1 MSSARNNCHV
11 FIDFDGT
18 IVPDDVTD
26 FVLDSFADPKWLE
39 IEKAWKA
46 GLIGSRD
53 CLRAQVDLI
62 RATPE
67 QIARAVSQR
76 TVDPDFRPFV
86 ERCLDAGMHVSVVSD
101 GFDLAIEAVLKK
113 LDLKLPYFANHL
125 EWLGGDRWR
134 LGFPHMQ
141 DSCGTG
147 AGNCKCSRIP
157 AVPVSTVVVGDGRS
171 DYCVSE
177 KADFVLAK
185 SSLIEH
191 CRRNHL
197 NHMAIN
203 GFADG
208 LAAFDTWSE
217 PLLNRSAGRP
227 NSRLEAAEQVWPR
240 RSMRLN

>member
-1 MSSARNNCHV
+1 VSSPRQSCHV

-26 FVLDSFADPKWLE
+26 FVLESFADPKWIE
-39 IEKAWKA
+39 IEKSWKA
-46 GLIGSRD
+46 GHIGSRD

-76 TVDPDFRPFV
+76 KVDPEFRPFV

-101 GFDLAIEAVLKK
+101 GFDLAIDAVLKK
-113 LDLKLPYFANHL
+113 MDLKLPYFANHL
-125 EWLGGDRWR
+125 EWLGDDKWR

-157 AVPVSTVVVGDGRS
+157 SVPVSTIVVGDGRS
-171 DYCVSE
+171 DFCVAE

-185 SSLIEH
+185 SALIEH
-191 CRRNHL
+191 CRRNQI
-197 NHMAIN
+197 NHMPIT
-203 GFADG
+203 GFAEG
-208 LAAFDTWSE
+208 LAAFDKWSE
-217 PLLNRSAGRP
+217 PFL
-227 NSRLEAAEQVWPR
+227 PR